1 MGRSVG
7 STKKNTKINKRRDGP
22 TSFESETLGRE
33 PRKTCAGSH
42 EIDSREEYV
51 KYVTQHIS
59 NIALFLTGSSIREE

>member
-22 TSFESETLGRE
+22 TSFEPALGRE

-42 EIDSREEYV
+42 RVDTEEKFV
-51 KYVTQHIS
+51 KYVPHDIS